1 MLVHTGFPCHFTGIG
16 SHVTSQPHTWILYIG
31 LLVST
36 KKRNSFL
43 RYLKISRLLEK
54 IGPADLNLYLCSY
67 NSTADV
73 PGQIHFRPVDRFFGQ
88 ESL

>member
-1 MLVHTGFPCHFTGIG
+1 MIQVNRIYLIFNRLVTKKFL
-16 SHVTSQPHTWILYIG
+16 VDTSDIG